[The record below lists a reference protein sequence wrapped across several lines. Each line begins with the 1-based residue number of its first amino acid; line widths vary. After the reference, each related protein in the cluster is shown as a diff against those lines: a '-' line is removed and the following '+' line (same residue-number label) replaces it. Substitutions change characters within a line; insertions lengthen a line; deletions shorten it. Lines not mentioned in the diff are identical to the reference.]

1 MLGLHDLQLGRAI
14 RVGIEEQGLLEVVGA
29 ASTAE
34 GLVELSGLVHPE
46 VILVDEVLA
55 ATEAAC
61 VDALRAACDAAVI
74 VLLEG
79 GATRRLPFPAGAT
92 AYLDLRPADELVG
105 ALADV
110 ATIAVE
116 LGVVGG
122 FGARS
127 A

>member
-1 MLGLHDLQLGRAI
+1 M
-14 RVGIEEQGLLEVVGA
+14 
-29 ASTAE
+29 
-34 GLVELSGLVHPE
+34 HPD

-55 ATEAAC
+55 ATEAARD
-61 VDALRAACDAAVI
+61 DALRAACEAAVI
-74 VLLEG
+74 VLVER
-79 GATRRLPFPAGAT
+79 AARRRLPLPAGAT

-116 LGVVGG
+116 LGVVSG
-122 FGARS
+122 FDARR